1 MKPMN
6 NTLEKVTKE
15 LLVEPLLEMMTEHM
29 EDFAEESR
37 KYQAALRTI
46 EYYLG
51 EEAEALEKAIYR
63 QTASMILFSG
73 WLGVKVNLDH
83 FTDPVART
91 FLEVDAETYLQEHI
105 VRCFPET
112 KSAQEVIQ
120 RALSHLPAER
130 EEREEIVAYISHL
143 ETVVPKLA
151 HYYGYLLGNDLLPHI
166 IPGYCE
172 DARLTLGYMKMMRDY
187 FGKTMIPYEP
197 FKKTVFPKE
206 NAHVAQTI

>member
-15 LLVEPLLEMMTEHM
+15 LLAEPLLEMMTERM

-46 EYYLG
+46 RNFLG

-73 WLGVKVNLDH
+73 WLGMKANLDH
-83 FTDPVART
+83 FIDSVTRT

-120 RALSHLPAER
+120 RVLSHLPAEQGA
-130 EEREEIVAYISHL
+130 REEIVAYISHL

-151 HYYGYLLGNDLLPHI
+151 HYYGYLLGNDLLPRI
-166 IPGYCE
+166 ILGYCE
-172 DARLTLGYMKMMRDY
+172 DARLTLGYTKMMRDY
-187 FGKTMIPYEP
+187 FGKTIIP
-197 FKKTVFPKE
+197 
-206 NAHVAQTI
+206 